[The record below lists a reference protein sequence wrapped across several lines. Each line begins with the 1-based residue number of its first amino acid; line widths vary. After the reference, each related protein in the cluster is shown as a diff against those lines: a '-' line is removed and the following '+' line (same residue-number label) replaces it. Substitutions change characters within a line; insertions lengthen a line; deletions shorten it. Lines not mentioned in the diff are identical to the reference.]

1 MKLVK
6 RHGALSY
13 QELLQLMASGYIQ
26 NSHEE
31 RVQPASIDLSIGEE
45 AYRAWGSV
53 LPLPGVPVREFLRAA
68 TLFRHDLSQPLEPG
82 GTYLIKAGE
91 KIHFPTGLYGYTNA
105 KSSAGRIDL
114 HVRLVADGVPRYDT
128 IPHGFNGEIW
138 FLISSGHFLVK
149 LAPGDTTSQL
159 RIFDRD
165 TRFDETEMQEVYPQY
180 QFLWTPRG
188 KPLGYD
194 ELSISDHDGSLILTL
209 DLRSSPV
216 TGYRAKRRGDSPV
229 LTFGAHDHDPADFFE
244 PIERPRKQR
253 LMLDDGGFY
262 IFATKEYV
270 RVPPDLACEMVAVD
284 ERSGKFRSHYAGYF
298 DPGWGYGREGNLRG
312 WPATLEIR
320 PFTRNVIAA
329 DGGPVCRMK
338 YERVRET
345 PEKVYGETG
354 PHYTDQ
360 KGPRLSKHF
369 KQK

>member
-1 MKLVK
+1 MK

-194 ELSISDHDGSLILTL
+194 ELRISDHDGSLILTT
-209 DLRSSPV
+209 RPTFSSQSSARASSASCSTTAASTSSPPKSTSAFRLISRV
-216 TGYRAKRRGDSPV
+216 KWLRWMNALANSAPTTPDTLIRVGATAGRATSEG
-229 LTFGAHDHDPADFFE
+229 G
-244 PIERPRKQR
+244 RPRLR
-253 LMLDDGGFY
+253 YAPLPETSSRRMAG
-262 IFATKEYV
+262 
-270 RVPPDLACEMVAVD
+270 RCAV
-284 ERSGKFRSHYAGYF
+284 
-298 DPGWGYGREGNLRG
+298 
-312 WPATLEIR
+312 
-320 PFTRNVIAA
+320 
-329 DGGPVCRMK
+329 
-338 YERVRET
+338 
-345 PEKVYGETG
+345 
-354 PHYTDQ
+354 
-360 KGPRLSKHF
+360 
-369 KQK
+369 